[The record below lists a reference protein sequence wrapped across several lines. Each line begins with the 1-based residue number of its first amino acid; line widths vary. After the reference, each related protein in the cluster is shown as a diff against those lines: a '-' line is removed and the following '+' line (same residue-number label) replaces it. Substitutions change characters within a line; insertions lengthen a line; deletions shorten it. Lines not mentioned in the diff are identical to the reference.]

1 MCWISAGGGCL
12 REGGRD
18 CLEYLIR
25 GGIEKRGGET
35 KI

>member
-1 MCWISAGGGCL
+1 MCWISAGGGL

-18 CLEYLIR
+18 CLEYLKR